1 MDALESGFDRI
12 AERSCMSSNTTSA
25 RGGLANNTQ
34 CSRHHVWHYHGGVVG
49 RLSISGRP
57 FGLMSFPSLVVSDAD
72 EQAFQ
77 ELAENLRDL
86 EGKKADS
93 EAVFNE
99 ERRALKAEIDHL
111 KEQLRSASSEH
122 EQTERFER
130 ELRQARVQIDSEV
143 TARRI
148 SEERH
153 QDLLSNVERQRQ
165 ELSEALAEAT
175 SQTKASGGS
184 PAAIGAGP

>member
-1 MDALESGFDRI
+1 M
-12 AERSCMSSNTTSA
+12 
-25 RGGLANNTQ
+25 
-34 CSRHHVWHYHGGVVG
+34 
-49 RLSISGRP
+49 SISGRP
-57 FGLMSFPSLVVSDAD
+57 LRLISPSTFVVSDAD

-86 EGKKADS
+86 EGKKADN

-111 KEQLRSASSEH
+111 REQLRSTTSEH

-130 ELRQARVQIDSEV
+130 ELRQARAQIDSEV

-148 SEERH
+148 S
-153 QDLLSNVERQRQ
+153 
-165 ELSEALAEAT
+165 
-175 SQTKASGGS
+175 
-184 PAAIGAGP
+184 